1 MEVWCWRC
9 PRGLYVSTERGLWGR
24 PWAVCCPALVG
35 VGLSQAGAHR
45 GLVHRWF
52 FEEILGEAE
61 FSLRECF
68 ESSLPEQIAH
78 FSSGPDPFVSF
89 RVHWDALTKAAF
101 SGAVEKGL
109 WPRAQ
114 TCAAVFVSC
123 FPNNTCKGLKP
134 GLRVGGCLQIS
145 GCVFPTC
152 FPGSLTQFCLPA
164 SFPEF
169 LNILLW
175 RCLLKGL

>member
-24 PWAVCCPALVG
+24 PWAVCCPALVD
-35 VGLSQAGAHR
+35 VSLSQAGAHR

-52 FEEILGEAE
+52 FEEILGKAE

-89 RVHWDALTKAAF
+89 GVHWDALTKAAF
-101 SGAVEKGL
+101 SGAVERGL

-114 TCAAVFVSC
+114 TCSHVCILFSQQYLQRFKTRPEGGGCQAVC
-123 FPNNTCKGLKP
+123 FP
-134 GLRVGGCLQIS
+134 
-145 GCVFPTC
+145 
-152 FPGSLTQFCLPA
+152 PA
-164 SFPEF
+164 SQAASHSSAF
-169 LNILLW
+169 LHPFLSS
-175 RCLLKGL
+175 